1 MGGSERDSGHRWSE
15 SILCHL
21 LFVVLSVALLWPVVP
36 HPGWWI
42 WTPGAEH
49 SDLAVTHWP
58 NAHFTRR
65 TLWQDG
71 RFPLWRPTIMSG
83 TPFAANPLAGLYY
96 PLNWLL
102 LFLPAMPLEIGFN
115 LSALAH
121 LWLAGAAMYALMRRG
136 VGAGVWGALVAAV
149 AYEASPKLLAHLG
162 AGHVGWAQA
171 WGWLPVAALCY
182 LEMLKPKH
190 DQVGRSSRA
199 RAVGWGVA
207 AGAALAVQFCADVRM
222 AVYTSAAA
230 AVLVLAYIIHS
241 PQSAVRALLLSFWS
255 IVVFLGLAACQWIPT
270 MVLLP
275 ETTRVSMTLGDA
287 AVWSL
292 PWRYLF
298 GLLIA
303 NHGGFHEWM
312 TYVGVSTL
320 VLAGYGVLA
329 SWRMLERRW
338 LVTCFVCLA
347 VGAAWF
353 GLGENGGTFQVLWR
367 VVPGMGLLRVPPR
380 SWVLVVFAVAA
391 LAGMGVEG
399 VRRMRRVRRA
409 LLLTVG
415 TFPPLLV
422 VGYWLVVG
430 KPALNMVMF
439 GVMTPLAVTWVVLGS
454 RIPAFPVGRSRKLGI
469 RKPETILGGVG
480 VLLVAIDLLIVDA
493 TLVEAR
499 SSEQVFSDGRAVA
512 EWLAAQPGRFR
523 IYSPSYSVP
532 QQVAELYQLEL
543 ADGVDPLQLRVY
555 ADYLVRAAGVA
566 DQGYSVTLP
575 PYPSGTDDVR
585 TALRDAV
592 PDAEMLGLLGVR
604 YVVASLPVIS
614 VEFQPVGLFDGVYVY
629 ENPRARPVRH
639 SGDEGGILLADGRSL
654 FEHRPWPIYVGWSVS
669 SMTVLLL
676 LTWLVVARSRRRRAD
691 D

>member
-1 MGGSERDSGHRWSE
+1 MKDRKRELAIGHSVWF
-15 SILCHL
+15 ILAL
-21 LFVVLSVALLWPVVP
+21 VLLWPIVL

-58 NAHFTRR
+58 NAHFSRR

-71 RFPLWRPTIMSG
+71 QFPLWRPTIMSG
-83 TPFAANPLAGLYY
+83 TPFAANPLAQLYY
-96 PLNWLL
+96 PPNWLL
-102 LFLPAMPLEIGFN
+102 LFLPAIPLEVGFN

-121 LWLAGAAMYALMRRG
+121 LWLAGAAMYVLMRRG
-136 VGAGVWGALVAAV
+136 VGAGVRGAFVAAV

-171 WGWLPVAALCY
+171 WGWLPVVVLCC

-190 DQVGRSSRA
+190 GQVGQAARA
-199 RAVGWGVA
+199 RAAGWGIA
-207 AGAALAVQFCADVRM
+207 AGGALAVQFCADVRM
-222 AVYTSAAA
+222 AVYTLAA
-230 AVLVLAYIIHS
+230 AVMLVLAYVIRS
-241 PQSAVRALLLSFWS
+241 PRFAVRVLLPSFWS
-255 IVVFLGLAACQWIPT
+255 MIVFLGLTACQWFPT
-270 MVLLP
+270 VALLP
-275 ETTRVSMTLGDA
+275 ETTRISMELRDA

-298 GLLIA
+298 GLLVA

-320 VLAGYGVLA
+320 VLAGSGVLT
-329 SWRMLERRW
+329 SWRKLEERW
-338 LVTCFVCLA
+338 LVTWFVCLA

-353 GLGENGGTFQVLWR
+353 GLGENGGAFQVLWR
-367 VVPGMGLLRVPPR
+367 IVPGMGLLRVPPR

-391 LAGMGVEG
+391 LAGLGVEG
-399 VRRMRRVRRA
+399 VRRMRRVGRA
-409 LLLTVG
+409 LLLMVG
-415 TFPPLLV
+415 TFPPLLA
-422 VGYWLVVG
+422 VGYWWLVG
-430 KPALNMVMF
+430 KPPLNMVVF
-439 GVMTPLAVTWVVLGS
+439 GVMTPLTVAWIGLRS
-454 RIPAFPVGRSRKLGI
+454 RIPVVPVDRSRKLGI
-469 RKPETILGGVG
+469 RKPETILGVAG
-480 VLLVAIDLLIVDA
+480 VLIVAIDLLIVDA

-532 QQVAELYQLEL
+532 QHVAELYQLEL
-543 ADGVDPLQLRVY
+543 ADGVDPLQLCVY
-555 ADYLVRAAGVA
+555 ADYLARAAGVV
-566 DQGYSVTLP
+566 DRGYSVTLP
-575 PYPSGTDDVR
+575 PYPSGIDDVR

-592 PDAEMLGLLGVR
+592 PDAGMLGLLGVR
-604 YVVASLPVIS
+604 YVVASFPVIG

-629 ENPRARPVRH
+629 ENPRARPVH
-639 SGDEGGILLADGRSL
+639 DVGDAGGILLADGRSL
-654 FEHRPWPIYVGWSVS
+654 FEYRPWPTYVGWSVS
-669 SMTVLLL
+669 SITVLLL
-676 LTWLVVARSRRRRAD
+676 LTWLVVVRLRRRRID